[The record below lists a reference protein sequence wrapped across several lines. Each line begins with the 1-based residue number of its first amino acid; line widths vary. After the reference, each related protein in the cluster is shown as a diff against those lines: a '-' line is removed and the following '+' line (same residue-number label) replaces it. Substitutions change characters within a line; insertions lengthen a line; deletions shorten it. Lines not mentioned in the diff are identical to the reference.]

1 MGEDVAKPLVAAD
14 LEASLTVLGVPE
26 CERLAVA
33 VSGGPD
39 SLCLALLAAES
50 RDVVCLIVDHGL
62 RKESSEEATR
72 TVELLV
78 SHGVR
83 AERLEWKAV
92 KPAANVQAE
101 AREARYE
108 LMGDWCQ
115 QNGVRYLLTAHHQDD
130 QAETLLLRLAR
141 GSGVYGL
148 AAMAPARQ
156 ILVNGEAITLI
167 RPLLAF
173 PKARLKQTLVDR
185 GVAWVEDPS
194 NKAEQYDRV
203 KVRKFLAN
211 PPLEGFRTE
220 RLAATA
226 ARLRRTRNALEFYEK
241 EWLKA
246 CVTSLDDGSLLFDAG
261 AMESAPEEIVL
272 RGLSSMLRYVSGAHY
287 VPRAEKLQRL
297 VKAILS
303 HGFEGYTLYGVQIAP
318 SGESGLVFF
327 RELRAAEGRISAA
340 DGNCWD
346 NRFEISARSDI
357 AGLEIG
363 PLGQKG
369 WEQVIQKW
377 PEVRDIALPH
387 VAKLAWPV
395 VYDGENIIAIPH
407 LKVAEA
413 DDIGVSLSL
422 KSHGWP
428 KK

>member
-1 MGEDVAKPLVAAD
+1 MAGDGAKPLDAAD
-14 LEASLTVLGVPE
+14 LKASLAALGVPE
-26 CERLAVA
+26 GERLAIG

-39 SLCLALLAAES
+39 SLCLAMLSAELT
-50 RDVVCLIVDHGL
+50 DVVCLVVDHGL
-62 RKESSEEATR
+62 RRESSEEAAW
-72 TVELLV
+72 TVELLA
-78 SHGVR
+78 SHGIQ
-83 AERLEWKAV
+83 AEQLNWEAD
-92 KPAANVQAE
+92 KPAGNVQAE

-108 LMGDWCQ
+108 LMGEWCR

-148 AAMAPARQ
+148 ASMAPASQ
-156 ILVNGEAITLI
+156 MLVHGEAIALI
-167 RPLLAF
+167 RPLLSF
-173 PKARLKQTLVDR
+173 PKERLKQTLVDR
-185 GVAWVEDPS
+185 GLPWIEDPS

-203 KVRKFLAN
+203 KVRQLLAN
-211 PPLEGFRTE
+211 PPLEGFRAE

-226 ARLRRTRNALEFYEK
+226 ARLRRTRDALEFYEN
-241 EWLKA
+241 EWLKS
-246 CVTSLDDGSLLFDAG
+246 CVTPLDDGSLLFDAG
-261 AMESAPEEIVL
+261 AVDSAPEEIVL

-297 VKAILS
+297 AEAIMS
-303 HGFEGYTLYGVQIAP
+303 PGFEGYTLYGVQVAS
-318 SGESGLVFF
+318 SGESGLAFF
-327 RELRAAEGRISAA
+327 RELRAAEGRIPAE

-357 AGLEIG
+357 ARLEIG

-369 WEQVIQKW
+369 WEQVIRKW
-377 PEVRDIALPH
+377 PEVRGIALPYA
-387 VAKLAWPV
+387 AKLAWPV

-407 LKVAEA
+407 LKVAVA